1 MPGACALLGPRRS
14 PSVRAR
20 LLLVALTVVPAAAS
34 CRTYDPD
41 VFDERLRAATVDA
54 YVEAI
59 ETQFGGL
66 EVAGLSEGDLRERY
80 RDAAIEAPTPAVFY
94 AVLRAMLADLDDPHA
109 TLRVSS
115 RFWSGPVAEPE
126 LVRFVRSRGEV
137 WMGAPPTSLRT
148 EEELDVA
155 LDAWLDV
162 LGAIELDDLDQRG
175 TAELL
180 RMSAASNEF
189 RSPWA
194 AAEPLVWLRVRTI
207 DGVEI
212 ETPHDGELMARG
224 DLGTRARIVVDT
236 IRGPL
241 ELALLRNAGVFED
254 DPEQGVR
261 RRLGPLELAALL
273 DPDTA
278 RRRGAGSRRPLRL
291 QLRDPLQRP
300 FRTGTRLE
308 LPAKAARAFG
318 ADAWMLRTP
327 QGVPVGYLR
336 IGSFR
341 PRDTKEPSAPAP
353 SLDEVLERVFE
364 EFAPVDDLV
373 IDLTGNPG
381 GSWQETGL
389 FVSYFLEPEEGVVP
403 HEVVSVA
410 ETRHLFL
417 LRVRTIETQTLARAN
432 VPFVL
437 PRRIHVLVDQDTAS
451 AGEIAASA
459 LRGLADA
466 VLVGERTAGAEF
478 STAEFVAPD
487 GSILTIGLGGGMR
500 PPLESFQGIGLEP
513 DLEIVPNI
521 SKDESLDLERW
532 RASFRFQA
540 LGAALE
546 RIDRTA
552 RGAISP

>member
-1 MPGACALLGPRRS
+1 MPGACGSQRPIWRRLAILAL
-14 PSVRAR
+14 A
-20 LLLVALTVVPAAAS
+20 ALAAAS
-34 CRTYDPD
+34 CRSYDPD

-80 RDAAIEAPTPAVFY
+80 RDAAIAAPTPAVFY

-137 WMGAPPTSLRT
+137 WMGAPPSSLRS
-148 EEELDVA
+148 EEELDLA
-155 LDAWLDV
+155 MESWLDV
-162 LGAIELDDLDQRG
+162 LGAEELDELDQRG

-189 RSPWA
+189 RTPWTA
-194 AAEPLVWLRVRTI
+194 QEPLVWLRVRTI

-224 DLGTRARIVVDT
+224 DLGTRARIVVET
-236 IRGPL
+236 PRGAL
-241 ELALLRNAGVFED
+241 DLALLRNAGVFED

-278 RRRGAGSRRPLRL
+278 RRRGAAARRPLRL
-291 QLRDPLQRP
+291 RLRDPLQRP
-300 FRTGTRLE
+300 FRTGARLE

-318 ADAWMLRTP
+318 VDAWILRSP
-327 QGVPVGYLR
+327 EGAPVGYLR

-341 PRDTKEPSAPAP
+341 PRDMPDASAPTP
-353 SLDEVLERVFE
+353 SLDDVLERVFE
-364 EFAPVDDLV
+364 EFAPVDDLIV
-373 IDLTGNPG
+373 DLTGNPG

-389 FVSYFLEPEEGVVP
+389 FVSYFLDPDESVVP

-410 ETRHLFL
+410 ETRHFLL

-437 PRRIHVLVDQDTAS
+437 PRRVHVLVDQDTAS

-500 PPLESFQGIGLEP
+500 PPLESFQGTGLEP
-513 DLEIVPNI
+513 DVEIVPDVA
-521 SKDESLDLERW
+521 KAESLDLERW

-540 LGAALE
+540 LAAALS
-546 RIDRTA
+546 RIDRTG
-552 RGAISP
+552 REAIRP